1 MARRGTK
8 EAAELIKVL
17 VELGTRTLVEQ
28 CSLPESQARESMREI
43 AHNLARNYG
52 GSYMYVP
59 KDSEFQLTK
68 RDLEIYGRMVG
79 GNANELAREY
89 DLSVQQIYSIN
100 RHVREKVLRDR
111 QGTLSGIDTA
121 DPTAA

>member
-1 MARRGTK
+1 MARKGTN
-8 EAAELIKVL
+8 EAAEMIKAL
-17 VELGTRTLVEQ
+17 VDLGTRTLVEQ
-28 CSLPESQARESMREI
+28 CSLTEPQARESMREI

-68 RDLEIYGRMVG
+68 RDMEIYERMIG
-79 GNANELAREY
+79 GNANELAREF

-100 RHVREKVLRDR
+100 RHVREKLLRDR
-111 QGTLSGIDTA
+111 QGRLPGVEPA
-121 DPTAA
+121 EA

>member
-1 MARRGTK
+1 MPRRGSS

-28 CSLPESQARESMREI
+28 CALPESQARESMREI
-43 AHNLARNYG
+43 AHDLARNYG

-59 KDSEFQLTK
+59 KDSEFQLTR
-68 RDLEIYGRMVG
+68 RDLLIYDRMVG

-89 DLSVQQIYSIN
+89 DLSVQQIYAIN
-100 RHVREKVLRDR
+100 RHVREKMQRDR
-111 QGTLSGIDTA
+111 QRPLTGLENEEGA
-121 DPTAA
+121 